1 MDSEDSKTDAP
12 LAVHALLAAYA
23 EGFQR
28 VGGVD
33 APPAMDTLEVAF
45 GFASP
50 ASRDRTQPLL
60 RFGIFNAR
68 GQLALVCGLR
78 GLVQGSEFSSLVARL
93 GYERRA
99 AAAGADGGYDFAYFP
114 GAKEDPTTTRNV
126 LA

>member
-1 MDSEDSKTDAP
+1 MSSDAP
-12 LAVHALLAAYA
+12 KTAPPEVHALPAAYA

-28 VGGVD
+28 VEGVD
-33 APPAMDTLEVAF
+33 APPALETLEVAF
-45 GFASP
+45 GFSSP
-50 ASRDRTQPLL
+50 ASRDRSQPLL
-60 RFGIFNAR
+60 RFGIFNAQ

-99 AAAGADGGYDFAYFP
+99 ATAGADGGYDFAYFP
-114 GAKEDPTTTRNV
+114 GVKEDPTTTRSL